1 MYEMDLTTELV
12 NIAVRRGEQG
22 FTFDDLA
29 RAGRQHGG
37 RLSELAEWLAGAR
50 SSGFVED
57 IGFDGVA
64 GTPVTGPRRYRLA
77 G

>member
-1 MYEMDLTTELV
+1 MYEKDLTTALV
-12 NIAVRRGEQG
+12 DIAVRRGEQG

-29 RAGRQHGG
+29 RAGRRHGG
-37 RLSELAEWLAGAR
+37 RVSELAEWLAGAR

-57 IGFDGVA
+57 LGFDGVV
-64 GTPVTGPRRYRLA
+64 GTAVLGPRRYRLS